1 MLMKTCRENYFFDYT
16 FSKKSQIWVETA
28 LYTLIG
34 LTLITII
41 LSITIPQITKI
52 KERSIIRQSINSLD
66 ALHREIL
73 EVSDVA
79 GNIRVIF
86 LKSDKGTFEIDPVQD
101 KITFILENSP
111 LQFSEPGQ
119 KIKYGEIFIETVAV
133 GKRYTIRLE
142 LDYASTF
149 DITADGGDGIKVI
162 HGGTNRLKVE
172 NVGDNHI
179 GEKVHLDF
187 DIV

>member
-1 MLMKTCRENYFFDYT
+1 MKTCRENYFFDYT

-86 LKSDKGTFEIDPVQD
+86 LKSDKGTF
-101 KITFILENSP
+101 
-111 LQFSEPGQ
+111 
-119 KIKYGEIFIETVAV
+119 
-133 GKRYTIRLE
+133 
-142 LDYASTF
+142 